1 MSFTTVTSSLPPPF
15 THFCTI
21 LQRVPGTSKLLDS
34 REISCTDLQFGS
46 FCSPKTMEMFCCLLE
61 NKTLYC
67 TTTFIP
73 ALLFSSEVFTSSLVE
88 LQWELEETNSDQS
101 ILKNCATK
109 LSSTF
114 TSGSHMYRMSH
125 KSCTTQ
131 PIHITIS

>member
-1 MSFTTVTSSLPPPF
+1 
-15 THFCTI
+15 
-21 LQRVPGTSKLLDS
+21 
-34 REISCTDLQFGS
+34 
-46 FCSPKTMEMFCCLLE
+46 
-61 NKTLYC
+61 
-67 TTTFIP
+67 
-73 ALLFSSEVFTSSLVE
+73 VE